1 MTIPVLTYCNI
12 LSTFDNKSRA
22 DYLKSIDSRATRIV
36 CRHIVQGLS
45 VSLPSIASIKR
56 KRACLL
62 LHKCIDGKLCENF
75 EEYFSLLS
83 HKNHTRNNKISLNL
97 STLRTEFLKRSVY
110 FSDAKLYNELLLQIR
125 QLDSFE
131 KFRNAI
137 NIFFNW
143 HRRHWIMAFLY
154 FEALIWRFWELVEC
168 SWIFPWNVL

>member
-1 MTIPVLTYCNI
+1 MTIPVLTYCSI
-12 LSTFDNKSRA
+12 LSSFHNKSRA
-22 DYLKSIDSRATRIV
+22 DYLKSIDSRATRMV

-56 KRACLL
+56 KRACLF

-83 HKNHTRNNKISLNL
+83 HNNHTRNSKISLNL
-97 STLRTEFLKRSVY
+97 SSVRIEFLTRSVC

-125 QLDSFE
+125 QSDSFE

-137 NIFFNW
+137 NKFFNW
-143 HRRHWIMAFLY
+143 HRRHWIIAFLY
-154 FEALIWRFWELVEC
+154 FETLIWRFWGLVEC
-168 SWIFPWNVL
+168 SWNFPWNVL